1 MILYTS
7 MPNELV
13 FNTANEDYEKH
24 AMIEMN
30 GVSMMVEHL
39 DGNQCRIVNLL
50 STDPN
55 HYLNP
60 NFQPGTILKKS
71 YNYDQSTSSS
81 QNSSMI

>member
-13 FNTANEDYEKH
+13 FNNAAENYDKH
-24 AMIEMN
+24 SMIEMN

-39 DGNQCRIVNLL
+39 DENQCRIVNLL
-50 STDPN
+50 STDPY

-60 NFQPGTILKKS
+60 SLQPGTVLKKS
-71 YNYDQSTSSS
+71 FHYDESPSSS
-81 QNSSMI
+81 